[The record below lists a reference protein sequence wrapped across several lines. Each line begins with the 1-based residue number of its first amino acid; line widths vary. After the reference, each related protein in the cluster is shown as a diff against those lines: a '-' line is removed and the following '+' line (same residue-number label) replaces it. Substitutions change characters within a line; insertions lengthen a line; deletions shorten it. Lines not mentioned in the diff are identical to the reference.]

1 MEAGH
6 HSTDHDFVVDTFH
19 CHTQEPMI
27 IYHLAGGFQV
37 ERILPLQLLPM
48 RGVGSLILQRPPP
61 PPPPPRMINTDRSGI
76 CA

>member
-37 ERILPLQLLPM
+37 ERILPPNP
-48 RGVGSLILQRPPP
+48 S
-61 PPPPPRMINTDRSGI
+61 RMINNDRSGI
-76 CA
+76 CARCNVPSGETWRTLG

>member
-27 IYHLAGGFQV
+27 IYHLGGGFQV
-37 ERILPLQLLPM
+37 ERILPLQLLQM
-48 RGVGSLILQRPPP
+48 RGW
-61 PPPPPRMINTDRSGI
+61 DH
-76 CA
+76 

>member
-19 CHTQEPMI
+19 YHTQEPMI

-37 ERILPLQLLPM
+37 ERILPPQ
-48 RGVGSLILQRPPP
+48 
-61 PPPPPRMINTDRSGI
+61 
-76 CA
+76 

>member
-27 IYHLAGGFQV
+27 IYHLAGGF
-37 ERILPLQLLPM
+37 L
-48 RGVGSLILQRPPP
+48 GG
-61 PPPPPRMINTDRSGI
+61 TDPAPSMTANEGWDH
-76 CA
+76 

>member
-27 IYHLAGGFQV
+27 IYHLGGGFQV
-37 ERILPLQLLPM
+37 ERILPPNPSTPLPPN
-48 RGVGSLILQRPPP
+48 PPH
-61 PPPPPRMINTDRSGI
+61 DK
-76 CA
+76 

>member
-1 MEAGH
+1 MVDKQFKKVQFFHFIMEAGH

-37 ERILPLQLLPM
+37 ERILPPQ
-48 RGVGSLILQRPPP
+48 
-61 PPPPPRMINTDRSGI
+61 
-76 CA
+76 

>member
-48 RGVGSLILQRPPP
+48 RGWDHSSSTAPPP
-61 PPPPPRMINTDRSGI
+61 YPPPRMINNDRSGI